1 MLTTRAAAP
10 VLLAAAIIACSSLP
24 TDLSSNRNAADARTA
39 GDTASG
45 GLLPTTVTVT
55 GQVIGVSAREPVA
68 GSADTLRH
76 EPLANARI
84 TLKRNILV
92 NGESAQEPAGGFTT
106 DANGRFRLDRL
117 RGGYYIIEASAP
129 GSGYRDGWEYLP
141 ATRAV
146 VEVNVY
152 LWRE

>member
-1 MLTTRAAAP
+1 MPTIRAAAP
-10 VLLAAAIIACSSLP
+10 ALLAAAIIACSGLP
-24 TDLSSNRNAADARTA
+24 TDLTSNPSAADSRTV

-45 GLLPTTVTVT
+45 GLLPASVTVT
-55 GQVIGVSAREPVA
+55 GQVFGVSAREPVG

-76 EPLANARI
+76 DPLPHARL

-92 NGESAQEPAGGFTT
+92 NGESAQEPAGSFTA
-106 DANGRFRLDRL
+106 DADGRFRLNGL